1 MPGKGNART
10 ANSDVSVEHDFT
22 YVTGTSAKG
31 LNLKRRKSVKTVN
44 TSEYSLPRISAS
56 SPSFSSD
63 LFDEIWVVLLTI
75 WQMKLELLISFS
87 PYLMVLIAF
96 LLFVYWNG
104 SIVLGAKEAH
114 AVSPHFAQILY
125 FGLVSVLAQA
135 PMHFTFTHAVDM
147 FQSFWRSRPLSY
159 IQMFLALIAGIL
171 SVHIFSVAHPYLLA
185 DNRHYPFYLWRK
197 IIMAHW
203 SIRYL
208 LVPVYMYSWL
218 SIIHMLGKVRS
229 KLWILAFFLATSAV
243 LVPAPLIEFRYY
255 TIPFYFLVL
264 HCNIRDDP
272 HWLLTGMIYIGVNIF
287 TMLMFLFRP
296 FHWDHEPGIQRFI
309 W

>member
-1 MPGKGNART
+1 
-10 ANSDVSVEHDFT
+10 
-22 YVTGTSAKG
+22 
-31 LNLKRRKSVKTVN
+31 
-44 TSEYSLPRISAS
+44 
-56 SPSFSSD
+56 
-63 LFDEIWVVLLTI
+63 
-75 WQMKLELLISFS
+75 
-87 PYLMVLIAF
+87 
-96 LLFVYWNG
+96 
-104 SIVLGAKEAH
+104 
-114 AVSPHFAQILY
+114 
-125 FGLVSVLAQA
+125 
-135 PMHFTFTHAVDM
+135 
-147 FQSFWRSRPLSY
+147 
-159 IQMFLALIAGIL
+159 
-171 SVHIFSVAHPYLLA
+171 
-185 DNRHYPFYLWRK
+185 
-197 IIMAHW
+197 MAHW

-218 SIIHMLGKVRS
+218 SIIHMLGQFISKLSILFRSIACGIITIGFSQTGKVRS
-229 KLWILAFFLATSAV
+229 KLWILAFFLATAAV